1 MRPVVRRK
9 MGYWLFPPPSAHD
22 LGSGNVFADLN
33 LPRRG
38 ATAWSIA
45 VRLNA
50 LLKAEGLTQ
59 AAAAKH
65 MGVARPHVSSIG
77 VHQHAGQ
84 WLALRTS

>member
-50 LLKAEGLTQ
+50 LLKAEGQPPSTWELPGRMSQ
-59 AAAAKH
+59 ALVCTNTPASGWH
-65 MGVARPHVSSIG
+65 YPLVRGLV
-77 VHQHAGQ
+77 
-84 WLALRTS
+84 